1 MLQLLENIVKAPGTR
16 TVLPKLGSRPTT
28 TLTPLGSAKESG
40 FAGPRATQQAGFSEA
55 ATVEAG
61 PGPESQKGGQHLAS
75 LASVCKTFPPG
86 IQKIRTFT
94 LGTHCTGAGNAVTD
108 WQAPP
113 MIKKAV
119 SNSAELPASCSGS
132 PRDAASVELS
142 SAGAGFS
149 LMPLPLSHPPL
160 IL

>member
-1 MLQLLENIVKAPGTR
+1 MGSHHHLCLGAVLQLLENIVKAPGTR

-55 ATVEAG
+55 ATVGAG

-75 LASVCKTFPPG
+75 LASVCKTFLPG

-94 LGTHCTGAGNAVTD
+94 LGTHCTGAGNT
-108 WQAPP
+108 
-113 MIKKAV
+113 
-119 SNSAELPASCSGS
+119 NSDRL
-132 PRDAASVELS
+132 
-142 SAGAGFS
+142 AG
-149 LMPLPLSHPPL
+149 PSHD
-160 IL
+160 

>member
-1 MLQLLENIVKAPGTR
+1 M
-16 TVLPKLGSRPTT
+16 
-28 TLTPLGSAKESG
+28 
-40 FAGPRATQQAGFSEA
+40 
-55 ATVEAG
+55 
-61 PGPESQKGGQHLAS
+61 
-75 LASVCKTFPPG
+75 
-86 IQKIRTFT
+86 
-94 LGTHCTGAGNAVTD
+94 TD

-149 LMPLPLSHPPL
+149 LMPLPLSPVTPISINPL
-160 IL
+160 VDQTQFGWYQSVVGVLAG